1 MCKVKLLT
9 RGRTWDF
16 KHKAVMVQISYSVL
30 FCPSPSCG
38 GGGFFVL
45 HLRKINLTMCNKI
58 EAEKAV
64 GNHGINTAER
74 GSLKEDTEGHR

>member
-1 MCKVKLLT
+1 M
-9 RGRTWDF
+9 G
-16 KHKAVMVQISYSVL
+16 L
-30 FCPSPSCG
+30 F
-38 GGGFFVL
+38 FFFY
-45 HLRKINLTMCNKI
+45 LRKIDLTMCNKI